1 MGKQYIITGGNRL
14 SGTIEIDGS
23 KNSALAL
30 IPASLLCKDKV
41 TLTNVPRIS
50 DIFDM
55 LEILNELDVKY
66 EFIDNTLTIDSSQ
79 IKNKPLI
86 NIYIKKIR
94 ASYYFMGVL
103 LALFHNVS
111 IATPGGCKIG
121 DRPIDYHINGFKKL
135 GIKIDNN
142 EDIYNLSYSILNN
155 TTIVLPFPS
164 VGATINLIL
173 VSCRSE
179 NIITIANASCEPE
192 VIQVIELLKLA
203 GAKIKLIDNNT
214 IIIIGN
220 NFKKTISYKVMN
232 DRIEAGTYCI
242 LGALL
247 GNNLK
252 IKGVEKAHLN
262 SLLNIFQYIGVNYN
276 LIDNSIIFNKSN
288 LHNSIDITTAPYPL
302 FPTDLQQPL
311 CVLATQIPN
320 ISYIYE
326 GIYLN
331 RKAHIKELNKM
342 GANIKTFQNKIAIYG
357 ATPLKGMLMHASDLR
372 GGATLVIA
380 ALIAN
385 GTSIIK
391 EINYIERGYPNI
403 VQKLTKVG
411 ANIKL
416 EEEL

>member
-1 MGKQYIITGGNRL
+1 MGKQYIITGGNKL
-14 SGTIEIDGS
+14 SGTIQIDGS
-23 KNSALAL
+23 KNAALAL
-30 IPASLLCKDKV
+30 IPASLLCKDII

-55 LEILNELDVKY
+55 LEILNELNVKY
-66 EFIDNTLTIDSSQ
+66 EFIGNNLTIDSSQ
-79 IKNKPLI
+79 IINKPLT
-86 NIYIKKIR
+86 NNYIKKIR

-121 DRPIDYHINGFKKL
+121 ERPIDYHLNGFKKL
-135 GIKIDNN
+135 GIKIENN
-142 EDIYNLSYSILNN
+142 DEIYNLSYSILNS

-173 VSCRSE
+173 ASCRSE
-179 NIITIANASCEPE
+179 SITTIDNASCEPE
-192 VIQVIELLKLA
+192 VVQVIELLKLA
-203 GAKIKLIDNNT
+203 GAKIKLIDSNT
-214 IIIIGN
+214 IIVIGN
-220 NFKKTISYKVMN
+220 DFKKSINYKVMN

-242 LGALL
+242 IGALL

-252 IKGVEKAHLN
+252 IKGVDKKHLN
-262 SLLNIFQYIGVNYN
+262 SLLNIFQQIGVNYN
-276 LIDNSIIFNKSN
+276 INGNSIIFNKSN

-326 GIYLN
+326 GIYFD
-331 RKAHIKELNKM
+331 RKTHIKELNKM

-357 ATPLKGMLMHASDLR
+357 STPLKGTMVSASDLR

-385 GTSIIK
+385 GTSIIS

-403 VQKLTKVG
+403 IQKLTKVG
-411 ANIKL
+411 AIIKM
-416 EEEL
+416 EEKI